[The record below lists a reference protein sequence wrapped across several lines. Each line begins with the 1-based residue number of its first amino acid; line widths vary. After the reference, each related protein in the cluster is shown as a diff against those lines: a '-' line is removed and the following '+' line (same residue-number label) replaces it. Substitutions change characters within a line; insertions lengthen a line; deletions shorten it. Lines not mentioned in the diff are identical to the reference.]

1 MQPEQMTLP
10 FKDEVLS
17 ILYKD
22 EIPGTITGRF
32 PEQRVTVKQLLF
44 LAVYKA
50 GGLGFRVR
58 EHRVTTELRHGRLHI
73 WLRAEAE
80 RA

>member
-1 MQPEQMTLP
+1 MALP
-10 FKDEVLS
+10 FEDEVLS
-17 ILYKD
+17 VLYKD
-22 EIPGTITGRF
+22 EIPATITGRF
-32 PEQRVTVKQLLF
+32 PEQRATAKRLLF

-50 GGLGFRVR
+50 AALGFRVR
-58 EHRVTTELRHGRLHI
+58 EHRVITELRHGRLHI